1 MEPVHDAIIVRCPDF
16 PLKNHKLSC
25 ARAGGY
31 GQVCRWRDIWR
42 DILRDIWAKLG
53 LSRFGCFLFV
63 NGLLYVSYHF
73 KTPVWIN
80 NSIFFGL
87 LYYFYLW
94 HIGLN
99 LLIIAEH
106 SFTINV
112 MFLGN
117 LRAQP
122 SYLKAKLESQY
133 WDQEWQPLNHQ
144 PLCQVI
150 RMLRNSQLRILQN
163 LQPRRRS
170 LQAPTRTKMPM
181 VRRKPTE
188 VQRLAVPCSKLI

>member
-1 MEPVHDAIIVRCPDF
+1 MTTKMKITKNCNRCMFHIIS
-16 PLKNHKLSC
+16 K
-25 ARAGGY
+25 
-31 GQVCRWRDIWR
+31 I
-42 DILRDIWAKLG
+42 
-53 LSRFGCFLFV
+53 
-63 NGLLYVSYHF
+63 LYV
-73 KTPVWIN
+73 WIIQF
-80 NSIFFGL
+80 SSVAVL
-87 LYYFYLW
+87 LLSLTYWLKYYVDNCWALD
-94 HIGLN
+94 
-99 LLIIAEH
+99 LLFMM
-106 SFTINV
+106 S
-112 MFLGN
+112 LGN

-122 SYLKAKLESQY
+122 SYLKAKLGSQY